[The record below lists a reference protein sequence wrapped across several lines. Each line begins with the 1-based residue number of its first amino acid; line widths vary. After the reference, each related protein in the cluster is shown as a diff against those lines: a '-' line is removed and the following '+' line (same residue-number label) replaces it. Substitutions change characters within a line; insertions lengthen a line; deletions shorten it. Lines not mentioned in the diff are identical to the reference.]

1 MYKINATLIIIVIL
15 LGCSINPQMQVP
27 NTLRDTGR
35 PTLHAVQNE
44 RLNDLMLRMNAL
56 VFEQIQTEIEISRD
70 RRRKALRIAE
80 AANKLQQ
87 SVDLILAAQPALNLG
102 QHEST
107 VFVALANRLKE
118 QALQLE
124 NLARHHQIES
134 LPEAMTQITNTCN
147 ACHSLFRKL

>member
-1 MYKINATLIIIVIL
+1 
-15 LGCSINPQMQVP
+15 
-27 NTLRDTGR
+27 
-35 PTLHAVQNE
+35 
-44 RLNDLMLRMNAL
+44 
-56 VFEQIQTEIEISRD
+56 
-70 RRRKALRIAE
+70 
-80 AANKLQQ
+80 
-87 SVDLILAAQPALNLG
+87 LILAAQPALNLG

-134 LPEAMTQITNTCN
+134 LPEAMTQITNTCT